1 MLFGVYEPGH
11 DLTEPRPRKSE
22 YLETK
27 SGGVLV
33 LPDGAGLFLFARVIK
48 RPASELYITV
58 EYENPQGGAPLTNDM
73 RFETKAQEFGFSAPS
88 LQPGLRRYATYTITV
103 KIWEK
108 KGGAQPID
116 TLVQKVRS
124 YVDTTGPSPVRMK
137 QLRPL

>member
-11 DLTEPRPRKSE
+11 DLTEPSPRKSE

-58 EYENPQGGAPLTNDM
+58 EYENPQGGAPLPNDM

-108 KGGAQPID
+108 KGAAQPID

-124 YVDTTGPSPVRMK
+124 YVDTTGPA
-137 QLRPL
+137 PLLMSS